1 MDTQVECLA
10 IVSGWYWQNVISNPI
25 PVYSLTVGLEQFLTV
40 SVDSVLLVALF
51 FFKNVHTAEYTV
63 TYGDGV
69 FHFQQLRVEDYWSL
83 LNR

>member
-1 MDTQVECLA
+1 
-10 IVSGWYWQNVISNPI
+10 
-25 PVYSLTVGLEQFLTV
+25 LTVGLEQFLTV

-69 FHFQQLRVEDYWSL
+69 FHFQQLRVEDY
-83 LNR
+83 